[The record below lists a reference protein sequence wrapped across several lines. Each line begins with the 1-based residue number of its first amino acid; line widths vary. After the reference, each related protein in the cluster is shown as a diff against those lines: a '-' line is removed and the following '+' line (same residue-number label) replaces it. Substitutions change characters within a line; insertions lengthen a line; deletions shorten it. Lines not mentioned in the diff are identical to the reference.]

1 VQPDA
6 APPTRH
12 LAFDL
17 GASTGRAML
26 GELEGGRVTLRELH
40 RFPTPLVERGG
51 HLFWELAAL
60 WAEIEQGLGAALR
73 EAPDLRSVSVD
84 SWAVDYV
91 PVDAAGDAL
100 RDPYAYR
107 DPRTQGRM
115 QQALALVP
123 AEELY
128 RRTGIQ
134 MQPFNTLYQLLDDVD
149 REPEVVGRT
158 AHRLTIADYLLFRLS
173 GRAAVER
180 SMASTT
186 QLMDVGTGGW
196 AMDLVRRLGL
206 PEGGWPEIVPAGTV
220 LGPLLAPGPEAGA
233 PLVVATC
240 SHDTGAA
247 VAGVPAETG
256 GAGWAYLSTG
266 TWSLLGVERDAPIL
280 SEAARAANF
289 TNEAGL
295 DGTVRFLK
303 NLMGMWI
310 LQECEREWRAD
321 GAPLD
326 YPALVADAASAA
338 PAAGLLDVNDPRFAA
353 RGGMLE
359 KISAHCR
366 ERSIPEPGTRP
377 ALVRLL
383 LESLAAD
390 YARAVAELERLTG
403 ERVEVIH
410 LVGGAARNALLCQV
424 LAGPTEATAMG
435 NVLMQ
440 ARALG
445 ELPPGLSIRDVV
457 RASSDLREHRPHSG
471 SAGARPDA
479 GMPPTSTVEP
489 V

>member
-1 VQPDA
+1 
-6 APPTRH
+6 
-12 LAFDL
+12 
-17 GASTGRAML
+17 
-26 GELEGGRVTLRELH
+26 
-40 RFPTPLVERGG
+40 
-51 HLFWELAAL
+51 
-60 WAEIEQGLGAALR
+60 
-73 EAPDLRSVSVD
+73 
-84 SWAVDYV
+84 
-91 PVDAAGDAL
+91 
-100 RDPYAYR
+100 
-107 DPRTQGRM
+107 
-115 QQALALVP
+115 
-123 AEELY
+123 
-128 RRTGIQ
+128 
-134 MQPFNTLYQLLDDVD
+134 
-149 REPEVVGRT
+149 
-158 AHRLTIADYLLFRLS
+158 
-173 GRAAVER
+173 
-180 SMASTT
+180 
-186 QLMDVGTGGW
+186 
-196 AMDLVRRLGL
+196 
-206 PEGGWPEIVPAGTV
+206 
-220 LGPLLAPGPEAGA
+220 
-233 PLVVATC
+233 VVATC

-247 VAGVPAETG
+247 VAGVPADTG

-326 YPALVADAASAA
+326 YPALVAEAAGAA

-377 ALVRLL
+377 AVVRLL

-410 LVGGAARNALLCQV
+410 LVGGAARNALLCQLVADACGRRV

-435 NVLMQ
+435 NVLVQ

-445 ELPPGLSIRDVV
+445 DLPPGLSIRDVV

-471 SAGARPDA
+471 SAGARPEP
-479 GMPPTSTVEP
+479 GMPPPSTVEP